1 MEDVVHTH
9 NGIYL
14 ATKINEI
21 MLFEAAWM
29 DLENIIMNEL
39 SQRKTNTMY
48 ITYM

>member
-1 MEDVVHTH
+1 MEY
-9 NGIYL
+9 YL

-48 ITYM
+48 ITYMWSLIYDT